1 MTPTPDT
8 ATSSGSGGDFD
19 PRQAAALLDQTT
31 QQTRRK
37 ITPAQPW
44 LLAIRAGGVLAVL
57 GACWLSVRGQHP
69 YAHPTAAIVPVGIA
83 VGVINAI
90 AVVTAGKRASAG
102 VVGRSRFRPLD
113 IALMVAVWFGV
124 FAVMVVLASA
134 GVSDK
139 ITYGLYPA
147 AAPLIVGGLAW
158 AGLMLTRSNRPAA
171 AKGLAAAVVG
181 ALSLLAGPA
190 GVWLVAG
197 VGCFVLLLVAAG
209 LGARRQRA

>member
-1 MTPTPDT
+1 MYPTLST
-8 ATSSGSGGDFD
+8 AGRNGGNFD
-19 PRQAAALLDQTT
+19 PQQAASLLNQTT
-31 QQTRRK
+31 AQARRRLE
-37 ITPAQPW
+37 PFPPW
-44 LLAIRAGGVLAVL
+44 LLATRAVLAL
-57 GACWLSVRGQHP
+57 AAYGAIWLSVRGQHP

-83 VGVINAI
+83 VGVINSV
-90 AVVTAGKRASAG
+90 AVVAVGRRASAG
-102 VVGRSRFRPLD
+102 VAGRSRFRPLD

-124 FAVMVVLASA
+124 FVVMAGLAGA

-158 AGLMLTRSNRPAA
+158 AGLMLARSDRRAA

-190 GVWLVAG
+190 GAWLVAG
-197 VGCFVLLLVAAG
+197 VGCFVLLLVAAA